1 MAVGLP
7 STLERSRRVAGL
19 EELPAPKT
27 GCGSTASANPKI
39 DVEVPVRIV
48 FGLPTACGP
57 SRIRRRRSPCC
68 FALLDR
74 PAFIL
79 VNMAALLCHPA
90 LTLFNEGRK
99 SDGPIIRDF
108 DVWRG
113 ASDAH
118 GGDRGINLHV
128 AGLRHLAGNESECSL
143 GQTKQGRIRRPVRVI
158 NELV

>member
-1 MAVGLP
+1 KMLGRFAGGLGGWTERAGAMAARLSQRGAHAAPAERARSPVARRFRPPRVKDSRLVGARARPADAVL
-7 STLERSRRVAGL
+7 RRRL
-19 EELPAPKT
+19 RAPCRAC

-90 LTLFNEGRK
+90 L
-99 SDGPIIRDF
+99 
-108 DVWRG
+108 
-113 ASDAH
+113 
-118 GGDRGINLHV
+118 
-128 AGLRHLAGNESECSL
+128 
-143 GQTKQGRIRRPVRVI
+143 
-158 NELV
+158 